1 MEEEPIATCPCRTS
15 VVIYTQPDGIN
26 YTVEYRPSHEKTVE
40 KLITFKP
47 KLVEVSRDYCFPNG
61 IPKKLAWFHK
71 FNPLRPGE
79 TEPPPLP
86 SSARIGRLMSIEEY
100 FENIKLENETGTFQE
115 FD

>member
-1 MEEEPIATCPCRTS
+1 MARRGYGCWRP
-15 VVIYTQPDGIN
+15 
-26 YTVEYRPSHEKTVE
+26 PSHEKTVE

-71 FNPLRPGE
+71 FNKPRPGE

-86 SSARIGRLMSIEEY
+86 EVARIDRRMSIEEY